1 MDETRDGKAVQGD
14 AAVSGGSTALDF
26 GQALK
31 LEHATAG
38 ISPAPVSA
46 AIAKLA
52 PPDTET
58 VERPIIGLALSGGGI
73 RSAAFCLGV
82 LQSLKANGP
91 FAAIDYLST
100 VSGGGYTGAALIAGM
115 EREDGK
121 FPFSTEIGGSNQPD
135 NDIADSRA
143 VKEIRDRSRYLMP
156 EGKFDLFISFA
167 IILRG
172 LMVNAVFIGAVPLL
186 AAAITL
192 FLNPR
197 LTSGSTADI
206 LIAEPGWLAT
216 HIGETLWVSKSLAIL
231 FGLYLLFWAI
241 GRSFREQRNADLSDP
256 ESRPAT
262 WAGRALLALIIVFFC
277 ELQPPIIRWVFQYL
291 TRSGGETGLW
301 QDISGIVTAL
311 SAGTGALAIS
321 WRWLMGAIQAASKSF
336 GLGPQLK
343 ALTAK
348 LVLFLLAAALP
359 ALIYVLYIWLVIAG
373 AADEHGNLSMAP
385 KLIKGLAVNGT
396 LVGLSCIIALTLLLA
411 ITAWQIAFG
420 PITKVP
426 AKDGNDARPISPFFL
441 TAAIFTTGAVCG
453 YLFYQYSPFAV
464 FEAHVG
470 GGIYSFGGICLT
482 IIAALFSENAN
493 SLHQLYRDRLNRA
506 FAMGAEGGRSF
517 LLSRLNDP
525 FPSGAKRR
533 PYPIINMAV
542 NLQGSKHKNHRGR
555 DADFFVVTP
564 DHVGSDAT
572 GYADVRKFEKAEPH
586 IDLAAAAAISG
597 AAVGPEMGRFGVPL
611 LAPTLAMLNIRLGYW
626 ARNPKFLAD
635 DASARKAG
643 ISDWRLNYIF
653 REMFGRLHEGL
664 SKVLLSDGGHIDNL
678 GLYQLLKRRC
688 DVIIVSDAEADPA
701 MTFSSLIA
709 VERFARIDLGVR
721 FDLPFAAVRDS
732 AIKRK
737 KALAAGDLSA
747 SSDIWNH
754 AAIGEIHYP
763 KSKDENDP
771 QEEKTG
777 ILLYIKASVTG
788 DEKGYILDYEQRYP
802 AFPHEPTSDQFFSEE
817 QFEAYR
823 ALGFHAADRAWKT
836 TDETPRWQLL
846 MDALK
851 EKIAT
856 AIKLAPKPIA
866 SSPPPRQ

>member
-1 MDETRDGKAVQGD
+1 MEETKDGKASQN
-14 AAVSGGSTALDF
+14 AAGVRGKSAALDF
-26 GQALK
+26 GEALK
-31 LEHATAG
+31 LERATAG
-38 ISPAPVSA
+38 ISPAPVPA
-46 AIAKLA
+46 ATARVA
-52 PPDTET
+52 PPEAES
-58 VERPIIGLALSGGGI
+58 VERPTVGLALSGGGI
-73 RSAAFCLGV
+73 RSAAFSLGV
-82 LQSLKANGP
+82 LQSLKANGA
-91 FAAIDYLST
+91 FEAIDYLST

-115 EREDGK
+115 ERGDGK
-121 FPFSTEIGGSNQPD
+121 FPFSTQTGGRNQPD

-186 AAAITL
+186 AAALTL
-192 FLNPR
+192 LLNPR
-197 LTSGSTADI
+197 LTSGSEADI
-206 LIAEPGWLAT
+206 IIWEPDWLQALVGQT
-216 HIGETLWVSKSLAIL
+216 FWVSKSCAIV
-231 FGLYLLFWAI
+231 FGLFLLIWAI

-256 ESRPAT
+256 ESRPAKL
-262 WAGRALLALIIVFFC
+262 AGWALLALIVIFFC
-277 ELQPPIIRWVFQYL
+277 ELQPPIIRWIFEHL
-291 TRSGGETGLW
+291 AKSGGETGFW
-301 QDISGIVTAL
+301 QYISGIVAAL
-311 SAGTGALAIS
+311 SAGTGILAIS

-336 GLGPQLK
+336 GLGPLIK

-348 LVLFLLAAALP
+348 AILFLLAAALP
-359 ALIYVLYIWLVIAG
+359 ALIYMLYIWLTLAG
-373 AADEHGNLSMAP
+373 VADDKGQLFMAP
-385 KLIKGLAVNGT
+385 ELIKDFARDGAV
-396 LVGLSCIIALTLLLA
+396 VWVSCVVAITLLSTIA
-411 ITAWQIAFG
+411 AWQIAFG
-420 PITKVP
+420 PIP
-426 AKDGNDARPISPFFL
+426 QFSAKNGPEGRYLGPILL
-441 TAAIFTTGAVCG
+441 TAAIIATGAALIYVVHQHPAIAFPPP
-453 YLFYQYSPFAV
+453 YR
-464 FEAHVG
+464 G
-470 GGIYSFGGICLT
+470 GGIYVFGAVCLA

-506 FAMGAEGGRSF
+506 FAMGAEGDRSF

-525 FPSGAKRR
+525 FPSGGKRR

-572 GYADVRKFEKAEPH
+572 GYTEVEKFEKAEPH

-597 AAVGPEMGRFGVPL
+597 AAVGPEMGRVGVPL
-611 LAPTLAMLNIRLGYW
+611 LAPTLALLNIRLGYW
-626 ARNPKFLAD
+626 ARNPKYLAD
-635 DASARKAG
+635 EASARKAG
-643 ISDWRLNYIF
+643 IDDWRLSYIF
-653 REMFGRLHEGL
+653 REMFGLLHEGL

-737 KALAAGDLSA
+737 MALEAGGLSA
-747 SSDIWNH
+747 RSDIWNH

-763 KSKDENDP
+763 KSKDEKDP

-777 ILLYIKASVTG
+777 ILLYVKSSVTG
-788 DEKGYILDYEQRYP
+788 DEKGYILDYERRYP
-802 AFPHEPTSDQFFSEE
+802 AFPHEPTSDQFFTEE

-823 ALGFHAADRAWKT
+823 ALGFHATDRAWNS
-836 TDETPRWQLL
+836 TDETPQWQLQ

-851 EKIAT
+851 AKIAT
-856 AIKLAPKPIA
+856 AIRLAP
-866 SSPPPRQ
+866 Q

>member
-1 MDETRDGKAVQGD
+1 MSRRGTGETGAVEGVVMEETKDGKVVQGD
-14 AAVSGGSTALDF
+14 APASSSSTALDF

-38 ISPAPVSA
+38 ISPSPLRAS
-46 AIAKLA
+46 IT
-52 PPDTET
+52 DTASPEAET
-58 VERPIIGLALSGGGI
+58 AQRPIIGLALSGGGI

-91 FAAIDYLST
+91 FESIDYLST

-172 LMVNAVFIGAVPLL
+172 LIVNAVFIGAVTLL
-186 AAAITL
+186 AAAATL
-192 FLNPR
+192 FLNPH
-197 LTSGSTADI
+197 LTSDPAKGN
-206 LIAEPGWLAT
+206 LIPEPDWLAS
-216 HIGETLWVSKSLAIL
+216 HIGSAFWGSKLLAIV

-256 ESRPAT
+256 ESRPAKY
-262 WAGRALLALIIVFFC
+262 AGWALLGLIIVFIW
-277 ELQPPIIRWVFQYL
+277 ELQPPIIRWVSL
-291 TRSGGETGLW
+291 HITPSGGEHGLW
-301 QDISGIVTAL
+301 QNISGIVTAL
-311 SAGTGALAIS
+311 SAGTGLLAIS

-336 GLGPQLK
+336 GLGPLMK
-343 ALTAK
+343 ALVAK
-348 LVLFLLAAALP
+348 AVLFLLAAALP
-359 ALIYVLYIWLVIAG
+359 ALIYVLYIWLVLAG
-373 AADEHGNLSMAP
+373 AADDQGHLDKAP
-385 KLIKGLAVNGT
+385 ELIKHFVSHET
-396 LVGLSCIIALTLLLA
+396 LVWRSCVVATTLLAAIAL
-411 ITAWQIAFG
+411 WQIKFG
-420 PITKVP
+420 PITQFP
-426 AKDGNDARPISPFFL
+426 ARNGNEARPVGPFFWIG
-441 TAAIFTTGAVCG
+441 AILATGAFCS
-453 YLFYQYSPFAV
+453 YLVYHLSALAMFQSRL
-464 FEAHVG
+464 G
-470 GGIYSFGGICLT
+470 GAIYLFGGICLT

-506 FAMGAEGGRSF
+506 FAMGSEGGRSF

-525 FPSGAKRR
+525 FPSGGKRR

-572 GYADVRKFEKAEPH
+572 GYAKVKNFEKAEPH

-597 AAVGPEMGRFGVPL
+597 AAVGPEMGRAGVPL
-611 LAPTLAMLNIRLGYW
+611 LAPTLALLNIRLGYW
-626 ARNPKFLAD
+626 ARNPKYLAD
-635 DASARKAG
+635 EASARKAG
-643 ISDWRLNYIF
+643 IDDWRLSYIF
-653 REMFGRLHEGL
+653 REMFGRLNEDM

-688 DVIIVSDAEADPA
+688 DVIIVADAEADQA
-701 MTFSSLIA
+701 MTFSSLTA

-721 FDLPFAAVRDS
+721 FDLPFADLRDS
-732 AIKRK
+732 ILTRK
-737 KALAAGDLSA
+737 KALEAGDLSA
-747 SSDIWNH
+747 TSDIWNH

-763 KSKDENDP
+763 ESKDEKDP
-771 QEEKTG
+771 QAEKTG
-777 ILLYIKASVTG
+777 ILLYVKATVTG
-788 DEKGYILDYEQRYP
+788 DEKAYILDYEQRYP
-802 AFPHEPTSDQFFSEE
+802 AFPHEPTSDQCFSEE

-851 EKIAT
+851 AKF
-856 AIKLAPKPIA
+856 
-866 SSPPPRQ
+866 

>member
-1 MDETRDGKAVQGD
+1 MAEIRDGKAVHSD
-14 AAVSGGSTALDF
+14 AAVSGRSTALDF

-38 ISPAPVSA
+38 ISPAPVRASKA
-46 AIAKLA
+46 EPA
-52 PPDTET
+52 PHEAET
-58 VERPIIGLALSGGGI
+58 VERPTIGLALSGGGI

-91 FAAIDYLST
+91 FEAIDYLST

-192 FLNPR
+192 FLNPH
-197 LTSGSTADI
+197 LTSDSATGN
-206 LIAEPGWLAT
+206 LIPEPGWLAN
-216 HIGETLWVSKSLAIL
+216 HIGSAFWVSKLLAIV

-256 ESRPAT
+256 ESRPAKY
-262 WAGRALLALIIVFFC
+262 AGWALLGLIVVFFW
-277 ELQPPIIRWVFQYL
+277 ELQPPIIHWVSQHFTQSNDQQSVW
-291 TRSGGETGLW
+291 RS
-301 QDISGIVTAL
+301 ISGIVTGL
-311 SAGTGALAIS
+311 SAGTGLLAIS
-321 WRWLMGAIQAASKSF
+321 WRWLMGAIQTASKSF
-336 GLGPQLK
+336 GLGPLMK

-348 LVLFLLAAALP
+348 AVLFLLAAALP
-359 ALIYVLYIWLVIAG
+359 ALIYVLYIWLVLAG
-373 AADEHGNLSMAP
+373 AADKDGNLVMTSAS
-385 KLIKGLAVNGT
+385 IKDFAGEGT
-396 LVGLSCIIALTLLLA
+396 LVWLSVVVATTLLLA
-411 ITAWQIAFG
+411 IAVWQIKHG
-420 PITKVP
+420 PITQFP
-426 AKDGNDARPISPFFL
+426 PRNGNEARPIGPFFW
-441 TAAIFTTGAVCG
+441 TAAILATGAVCS
-453 YLFYQYSPFAV
+453 YLFYQFLPLAMFQSRL
-464 FEAHVG
+464 G
-470 GGIYSFGGICLT
+470 GGIYLFGAVCLT

-525 FPSGAKRR
+525 FPSGGKRR

-572 GYADVRKFEKAEPH
+572 GYAEVKKFENAEPH

-597 AAVGPEMGRFGVPL
+597 AAVGPEMGRIGVPL
-611 LAPTLAMLNIRLGYW
+611 LAPTLALLNIRLGYW
-626 ARNPKFLAD
+626 ARNPKYLAD
-635 DASARKAG
+635 EASARKAG
-643 ISDWRLNYIF
+643 IDDWRLSYIF
-653 REMFGRLHEGL
+653 REMFGLLNEDL

-688 DVIIVSDAEADPA
+688 DVIIVADAEADPA

-721 FDLPFAAVRDS
+721 FDLPFADLRDS
-732 AIKRK
+732 ILKRK
-737 KALAAGDLSA
+737 KALEAGDLSA

-763 KSKDENDP
+763 ESKDEKDP

-777 ILLYIKASVTG
+777 ILLYIKSSVTG
-788 DEKGYILDYEQRYP
+788 DEKGYVLDYEQRYP
-802 AFPHEPTSDQFFSEE
+802 AFPHEPTSDQFFTEE

-846 MDALK
+846 MDTLK
-851 EKIAT
+851 AKIAT
-856 AIKLAPKPIA
+856 ALKLAPK
-866 SSPPPRQ
+866 

>member
-1 MDETRDGKAVQGD
+1 MAEIEDSKAVHSD
-14 AAVSGGSTALDF
+14 AGVGSGSTALDF

-31 LEHATAG
+31 LEHASAG
-38 ISPAPVSA
+38 ISPAPARA
-46 AIAKLA
+46 ATAELA
-52 PPDTET
+52 PPEGET

-91 FAAIDYLST
+91 FEAIDYLST

-172 LMVNAVFIGAVPLL
+172 LIVNAVFIGVVPLL

-192 FLNPR
+192 IVNPH
-197 LTSGSTADI
+197 LTSDSATGN
-206 LIAEPGWLAT
+206 LIPEPVWLAN
-216 HIGETLWVSKSLAIL
+216 HLGSGFWVSRLLAIV

-256 ESRPAT
+256 ESRPAI
-262 WAGRALLALIIVFFC
+262 WAGRALLALIIVFFW
-277 ELQPPIIRWVFQYL
+277 ELQPPIIRWVSRHFAQ
-291 TRSGGETGLW
+291 SAGEPSVW
-301 QDISGIVTAL
+301 QNISGIVTAL
-311 SAGTGALAIS
+311 SAGTGLLAIS

-336 GLGPQLK
+336 GLGPLMK
-343 ALTAK
+343 ALVAK
-348 LVLFLLAAALP
+348 VVLFLMAAALP

-373 AADEHGNLSMAP
+373 AADKDGHLFTTSPSIKAFVGEGTVVWLSVVVA
-385 KLIKGLAVNGT
+385 A
-396 LVGLSCIIALTLLLA
+396 TLLIA

-420 PITKVP
+420 PVTNFS
-426 AKDGNDARPISPFFL
+426 ARNGNDARPIGPFLL
-441 TAAIFTTGAVCG
+441 TAAILGTGAVCS
-453 YLFYQYSPFAV
+453 YLVYQFVPLST
-464 FEAHVG
+464 FESRLG
-470 GGIYSFGGICLT
+470 GGIYAFGGLCLT
-482 IIAALFSENAN
+482 IIATLFSENAN

-506 FAMGAEGGRSF
+506 FAMGEKGSRSF

-525 FPSGAKRR
+525 FPSGGKRR

-572 GYADVRKFEKAEPH
+572 GYAEVKKFEKAEPH

-597 AAVGPEMGRFGVPL
+597 AAVGPEMGRAGVPL
-611 LAPTLAMLNIRLGYW
+611 LAPTLALLNIRLGYW

-635 DASARKAG
+635 EASARKAG
-643 ISDWRLNYIF
+643 INDWRLSYIF
-653 REMFGRLHEGL
+653 REMFGLLHEGL

-688 DVIIVSDAEADPA
+688 DVIIVADAEADPA
-701 MTFSSLIA
+701 MTFSSLTA

-721 FDLPFAAVRDS
+721 FDLPFADLRDS
-732 AIKRK
+732 VLKRK
-737 KALAAGDLSA
+737 KALEAGDLSA
-747 SSDIWNH
+747 CTDIWNH
-754 AAIGEIHYP
+754 AVIGEIHYP
-763 KSKDENDP
+763 ESKDEKDP
-771 QEEKTG
+771 QAEKTG
-777 ILLYIKASVTG
+777 ILLYVKATVTG
-788 DEKGYILDYEQRYP
+788 DEKAYILDYEQRYP

-851 EKIAT
+851 AKF
-856 AIKLAPKPIA
+856 
-866 SSPPPRQ
+866 